1 VEVTSPVSVEE
12 VRKTYPNGVKALKG
26 VTFTVSDGEIFGL
39 LGPNGAGKSTTIGI
53 LTTTVH
59 PTSGRAVVG
68 GHDVVTDP
76 LSVRGVIGVA
86 FQDSVLD
93 NDFSGLQNLR
103 LQARLFG
110 MSRRESEP
118 RIAKLLEAM
127 ELENRARDGVRTYSG
142 GMRRRLEIARALLTR
157 PRVLL
162 LDEPTVG
169 LDPAVRHEIWNL
181 IKELRRKEGV
191 TILLSTHYLEE
202 AESVCDRAAIIH
214 EGELM
219 GLDTPTRLVD
229 SLGHQLIEVTVEG
242 DARDAA
248 RALDG
253 AEFGS
258 RSLVVLANTVSM
270 SVSGSSS
277 EVDEL
282 LGRVRARVEGAEAV
296 TLKKTTLNDV
306 FLHLTAR
313 NKPASR
319 SPSGGLR

>member
-1 VEVTSPVSVEE
+1 MEVTSPVSLKQL
-12 VRKTYPNGVKALKG
+12 RKTYPNGVEALKG
-26 VTFTVSDGEIFGL
+26 VTFTVSEGEIFGL

-53 LTTTVH
+53 LTTTVS
-59 PTSGRAVVG
+59 PTSGQAVVG
-68 GHDVVTDP
+68 GHDVATDP
-76 LSVRGVIGVA
+76 LAVRGVIGVA
-86 FQDSVLD
+86 FQESVLD

-118 RIAKLLEAM
+118 LIVELLNGM
-127 ELENRARDGVRTYSG
+127 GLEPRARDGVRTYSG

-181 IKELRRKEGV
+181 IKELRRREGV

-202 AESVCDRAAIIH
+202 AEGVCDRVAIIH

-219 GLDTPTRLVD
+219 GLDTPTRLVE

-242 DARDAA
+242 DARDVA

-253 AEFGS
+253 AEFGGS
-258 RSLVVLANTVSM
+258 SWVVLANTVSM
-270 SVSGSSS
+270 TVKGSSS

-282 LGRVRARVEGAEAV
+282 LGRVRAKVEGTEAV

-319 SPSGGLR
+319 SLSGG